1 MQFSSNWRYCR
12 RLLTLYKKKLLILP
26 LEFLA
31 DLSKTVQEEA
41 CLHSVGSPSRS
52 LPLCGYLCLQM
63 FTPRELSFRGL
74 DKTHKSAKLT
84 FLPIET
90 LCIFVFLSF
99 CIFVFLSIVISTNWN
114 YLYQTQMEKEALL
127 LKFTFDVA
135 EFVSCLRGSVSE
147 SYYPS

>member
-31 DLSKTVQEEA
+31 DLSKTVQEE
-41 CLHSVGSPSRS
+41 C
-52 LPLCGYLCLQM
+52 LPLSGYLCLQI

-99 CIFVFLSIVISTNWN
+99 CLLWFLPIETIYIKHKWRKRHFCSNLHLMSQSLFHVWEVQFQNPIIRLNFLPT
-114 YLYQTQMEKEALL
+114 K
-127 LKFTFDVA
+127 K
-135 EFVSCLRGSVSE
+135 
-147 SYYPS
+147 

>member
-1 MQFSSNWRYCR
+1 MQFSSNWRYSR

-31 DLSKTVQEEA
+31 DLSKTVQEE
-41 CLHSVGSPSRS
+41 C
-52 LPLCGYLCLQM
+52 LPLSGYLCLQI

-99 CIFVFLSIVISTNWN
+99 CLFFFFF
-114 YLYQTQMEKEALL
+114 Y
-127 LKFTFDVA
+127 
-135 EFVSCLRGSVSE
+135 SCLFVYVSFCLLAF
-147 SYYPS
+147 SICLFVYLCACPSFPLFVNCFAPNEVWPCFSTKKVKEDKRW

>member
-1 MQFSSNWRYCR
+1 MQFSRNWRYCR

-31 DLSKTVQEEA
+31 DLSKTVQEE
-41 CLHSVGSPSRS
+41 C
-52 LPLCGYLCLQM
+52 LPLSGYLCLQI

-99 CIFVFLSIVISTNWN
+99 CIFVFLSNVISTNWN
-114 YLYQTQMEKEALL
+114 SLHQTQMEKEALL